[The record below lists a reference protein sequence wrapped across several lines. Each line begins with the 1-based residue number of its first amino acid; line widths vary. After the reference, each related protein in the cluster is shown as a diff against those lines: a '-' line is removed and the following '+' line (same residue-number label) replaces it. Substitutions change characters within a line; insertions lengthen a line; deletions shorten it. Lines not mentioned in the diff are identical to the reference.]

1 MNVRINFQGK
11 AINIEAKKLSRFGRI
26 SGLMFKNRQTDN
38 LLFSFLEAER
48 SDIHSFFV
56 FFSFLAIWLDSKS
69 KVIDFKIVKPFTF
82 LVSPKTS
89 SRFLVELPLN
99 NKNKAICE
107 LFVGKRKI

>member
-1 MNVRINFQGK
+1 MNVKINFKGK
-11 AINIEAKKLSRFGRI
+11 IINIEAKKLSKLGRI
-26 SGLMFKNRQTDN
+26 SGLMFKNKQTNN
-38 LLFSFLEAER
+38 LLFSFFEAER

-56 FFSFLAIWLDSKS
+56 FFSFLAIWLDSKH

-82 LVSPKTS
+82 LVRPRTS

-99 NKNKAICE
+99 DKNKAICE